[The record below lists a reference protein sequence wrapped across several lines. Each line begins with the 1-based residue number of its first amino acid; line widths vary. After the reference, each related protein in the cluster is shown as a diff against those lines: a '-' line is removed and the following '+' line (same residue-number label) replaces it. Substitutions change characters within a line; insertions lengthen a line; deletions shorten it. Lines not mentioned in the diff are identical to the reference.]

1 MRPSTVLQARKINSL
16 PPRRPLGS
24 LSDAIGK
31 AILIGVFA
39 TVFSPLLQAADPVP
53 RISPLD
59 REQDLQNKQRQ
70 QDEINRQLDK
80 NQRDSQAPQFQ
91 LPQASEPAVD
101 NGPKFLIS
109 KITINSGDQSSSSVN
124 VDDVLAKYRNREL
137 GSSDLFSLIRD
148 VSNRYADEGYSTT
161 TVSLVPKNMKQ
172 GEVELKINWGY
183 VDGWL
188 INGKPPSGPY
198 QKLLTE
204 SAMPALAGKPLNI
217 RQVDQMVENL
227 NNAAKTARVDIQPSE
242 RLGYSY
248 LNLVVEDKGLPSV
261 TLKVDNSGTDSPSKG
276 RYRFSASTSI
286 SDLLLGND
294 TVGLNLSSR
303 RYELSDSNSEY
314 NAGVTYSVPFGFSK
328 VDLRLNHSQYERLT
342 PGGKYGTYNTSGDS
356 QTYAAKFSHVLTRGK
371 TDKLTASTEIEHKES
386 ANYLEDAYLETNSM
400 PYSNVKFGLEHVTQ
414 LAGGSLYSDVT
425 FSQGLSA
432 WSSKQAAYDGNHQP
446 KHFQKL
452 GFNTAWSRPFKW
464 LERDFSFS
472 SRIGGQ
478 YSKDNLL
485 VAEKMGLGDE
495 FTIRGF
501 RATPLWGDQGVYISN
516 TLTHPMKLLG
526 GSISPLI
533 GLDSGYARD
542 AISGSEGGAISG
554 LAIGASG
561 NWRYGGASI
570 TLGLPLYMQQ
580 EFKNSNDNAALYMS
594 TYLTF

>member
-1 MRPSTVLQARKINSL
+1 MRPFTVSQASDTKPIFS
-16 PPRRPLGS
+16 RRHFCS

-31 AILIGVFA
+31 AVLIGVFA
-39 TVFSPLLQAADPVP
+39 SAVSPLLQAADPIP
-53 RISPLD
+53 RISPID

-70 QDEINRQLDK
+70 QEEINRQLDK
-80 NQRDSQAPQFQ
+80 NQRDSQAPQLQ
-91 LPQASEPAVD
+91 LPESPEPTD
-101 NGPKFLIS
+101 NGPKFLITT
-109 KITINSGDQSSSSVN
+109 ITINSGDHSSSTVN
-124 VDDVLAKYRNREL
+124 VDEVLAKYKNREL
-137 GSSDLFSLIRD
+137 GSSDLFGLIRD
-148 VSNRYADEGYSTT
+148 VSNRYTDEGFSTT

-183 VDGWL
+183 VEGWL

-204 SAMPALAGKPLNI
+204 SAMPALSGKPLNI

-242 RLGYSY
+242 RFGYSY
-248 LNLVVEDKGLPSV
+248 LNLVIEDKGLPSV
-261 TLKVDNSGTDSPSKG
+261 TVKVDNSGMDSPSKG

-294 TVGLNLSSR
+294 TVGLNLSTR
-303 RYELSDSNSEY
+303 RYELSESNSEY

-328 VDLRLNHSQYERLT
+328 IDLRFNHSQYERLT
-342 PGGKYGTYNTSGDS
+342 PGGNYGTYNTSGDS
-356 QTYAAKFSHVLTRGK
+356 QTYAAKFSHVLNRGK
-371 TDKLTASTEIEHKES
+371 SDKLTASAEIEHKES
-386 ANYLEDAYLETNSM
+386 ANYLEDAFLGTNSM
-400 PYSNVKFGLEHVTQ
+400 PYSNVKFGLEHITQ
-414 LAGGSLYSDVT
+414 LAGGSLYSDAT
-425 FSQGLSA
+425 FSQGVSA
-432 WSSKQAAYDGNHQP
+432 WGSKQAAYDEHHQP

-464 LERDFSFS
+464 QDRDFSFS
-472 SRIGGQ
+472 SRVGGQ

-495 FTIRGF
+495 FTVRGF
-501 RATPLWGDQGVYISN
+501 RGPPLWGDQGIYISN
-516 TLTHPMKLLG
+516 TLTRSLQILG

-542 AISGSEGGAISG
+542 VTKETNGGAIAG

-570 TLGLPLYMQQ
+570 TLGLPLYMQD
-580 EFKNSNDNAALYMS
+580 ELKDGNDSAVLYMS
-594 TYLTF
+594 TYVNF